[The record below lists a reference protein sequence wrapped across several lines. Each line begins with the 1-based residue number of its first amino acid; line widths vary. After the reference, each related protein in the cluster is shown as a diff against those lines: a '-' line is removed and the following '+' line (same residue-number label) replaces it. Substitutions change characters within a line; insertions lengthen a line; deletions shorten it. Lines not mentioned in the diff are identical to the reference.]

1 VPALNIVFVLPAILL
16 LSGASAAA
24 QSPFVQAARGTIHFP
39 GQGEPIPG
47 LRGFSISLVQ
57 GSLTTGTASDVP
69 PAAAKALADLR
80 DFLPY
85 KSYKLLDTQWSA
97 GSGRVTGRLR
107 GVNGKEYELELSTRR
122 EPGRD
127 GSLSVSRFVL
137 REPGSDATAGGS
149 AFLYGGGGTSGTQG
163 RPAPADEVAVAEL
176 RRELERTQA
185 AQVRAAQAQGQAFT
199 RFLTSVRPV
208 IDTSF
213 SMDIGETIVVGTSR
227 LQGDTALIVLLT
239 AVPRA
244 ATAQGR

>member
-1 VPALNIVFVLPAILL
+1 MSFPRTLVSAIAMAAPILL
-16 LSGASAAA
+16 LFGDSTAA
-24 QSPFVQAARGTIHFP
+24 QVTSGQPARGTIYYS
-39 GQGEPIPG
+39 QAEPIPG

-57 GSLTTGTASDVP
+57 GNLTTGAASDVP

-97 GSGRVTGRLR
+97 GSGQVKGRLR
-107 GVNGKEYELELSTRR
+107 GVNANEYELELSTRR
-122 EPGRD
+122 ETGRD

-137 REPGSDATAGGS
+137 RESGTDGNAERPAAT
-149 AFLYGGGGTSGTQG
+149 LRGGGTSGTQR
-163 RPAPADEVAVAEL
+163 RPVPSDEVAVEEL
-176 RRELERTQA
+176 RREMEMA
-185 AQVRAAQAQGQAFT
+185 AQARAAQTQTFAKLLGAA
-199 RFLTSVRPV
+199 RPV

-239 AVPRA
+239 AVPRTA
-244 ATAQGR
+244 ATGAR